1 MTLITKRLM
10 YTYSFIIMMS
20 VMHIICNITKHTLKF
35 IFYSSIK
42 DFKMTLCVHSLM
54 LRADA
59 AVLLDDTVKMLY
71 VEFRFLDYP
80 LEELETPFSLPKVAS
95 PNIIQY
101 NFEKGKCKFYVCVN
115 NKLIYFF

>member
-1 MTLITKRLM
+1 
-10 YTYSFIIMMS
+10 
-20 VMHIICNITKHTLKF
+20 
-35 IFYSSIK
+35 
-42 DFKMTLCVHSLM
+42 M

-95 PNIIQY
+95 PNITSY
-101 NFEKGKCKFYVCVN
+101 NFEKGNYMFYAYVN
-115 NKLIYFF
+115 NKLIIFM